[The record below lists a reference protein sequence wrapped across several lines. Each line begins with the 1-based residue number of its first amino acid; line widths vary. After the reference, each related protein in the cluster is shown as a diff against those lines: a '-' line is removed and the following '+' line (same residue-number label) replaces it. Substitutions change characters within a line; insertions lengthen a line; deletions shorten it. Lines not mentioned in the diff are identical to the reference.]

1 MEAEALVEGQAAQ
14 EVQEDQEY
22 QEEAAELEEVPVEV
36 SVVPHTEEEESWGE
50 THQQNS
56 TVTAPKRTPL

>member
-1 MEAEALVEGQAAQ
+1 MKETPVAQ

-22 QEEAAELEEVPVEV
+22 QEEEAAVLEEVEVEV
-36 SVVPHTEEEESWGE
+36 LVVPHMQEERWEV

-56 TVTAPKRTPL
+56 TVTAPKRSPL